1 MNNSDT
7 SITLRVPSE
16 LKEELKRIAS
26 INYKKYQAL
35 IKEILIVYVKNYDK
49 IEKEENEL
57 RNKYRKIWID

>member
-57 RNKYRKIWID
+57 RNKYRKI